1 MVNKYI
7 GEFIYQTSMKKIY
20 RCIELRSEWNQ
31 NWIRESNCCTST
43 LRTALVYIPCISTHL
58 YAYRILFLIAL
69 NTIIMISAPTQVWSE
84 LAGLGIFAGSFFIT
98 ETLITYHTRRA
109 FTHTHT
115 HTHTHRN
122 VPSTLIWSTYTH
134 LLLLSSLLNS
144 ITATLL
150 QKWNWDRKKRTVPR
164 SWAHLYIDTYSV

>member
-1 MVNKYI
+1 
-7 GEFIYQTSMKKIY
+7 MKKIY

-69 NTIIMISAPTQVWSE
+69 NTIIMISARLKYEVNWLGWEYLP
-84 LAGLGIFAGSFFIT
+84 GLFYYRN
-98 ETLITYHTRRA
+98 TYHLSHA
-109 FTHTHT
+109 HSHTHTQTHT

-134 LLLLSSLLNS
+134 FKHLHLQLLSSLLNS
-144 ITATLL
+144 ITAILL

-164 SWAHLYIDTYSV
+164 PWAHLYIDTYSV